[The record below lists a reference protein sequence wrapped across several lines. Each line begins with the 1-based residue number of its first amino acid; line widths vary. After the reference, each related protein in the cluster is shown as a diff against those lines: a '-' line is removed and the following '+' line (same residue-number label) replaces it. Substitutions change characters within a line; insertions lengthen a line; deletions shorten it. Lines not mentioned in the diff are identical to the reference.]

1 MRWYWRGALSPVL
14 LLLLLGLAPSRSFAP
29 TTLPLQRPPRWLPT
43 IAAATAGSLSGEAL
57 ADWKLASKG
66 EATAAKS
73 SVLQETMISDL
84 LAEGEISPEEVE
96 EIWRSR
102 VGDGVEAADAVSF
115 GSFWR
120 GVDELF
126 EIEEEEEEEEQ
137 IGTSRYEEIWLD
149 SAARKRNKKAKGR
162 LGESIGKGEVV
173 LQMEGVATKA
183 ELRQLLAGGLAA
195 ASASGNRGSGGGG
208 GGLGR
213 SRFSVSDPQ
222 AFPDPE
228 IVITA
233 EEM

>member
-1 MRWYWRGALSPVL
+1 
-14 LLLLLGLAPSRSFAP
+14 
-29 TTLPLQRPPRWLPT
+29 
-43 IAAATAGSLSGEAL
+43 
-57 ADWKLASKG
+57 
-66 EATAAKS
+66 
-73 SVLQETMISDL
+73 
-84 LAEGEISPEEVE
+84 
-96 EIWRSR
+96 
-102 VGDGVEAADAVSF
+102 
-115 GSFWR
+115 
-120 GVDELF
+120 
-126 EIEEEEEEEEQ
+126 
-137 IGTSRYEEIWLD
+137 
-149 SAARKRNKKAKGR
+149 
-162 LGESIGKGEVV
+162 VV